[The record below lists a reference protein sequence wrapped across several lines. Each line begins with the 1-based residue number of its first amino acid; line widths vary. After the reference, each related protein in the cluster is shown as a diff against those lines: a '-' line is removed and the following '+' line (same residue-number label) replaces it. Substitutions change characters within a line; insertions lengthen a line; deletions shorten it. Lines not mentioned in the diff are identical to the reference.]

1 MGMTTIYGTVSGL
14 RERSDVVGNREQVQT
29 QRSVHLRIGN
39 RAAFMKSSPNLAD
52 GDMVTAAGNDG
63 AEFQIIALR
72 NESTGVLYTEIN
84 PLFAIIGGIV
94 VVLISPIFFILIFPP
109 FIFIPIGCYM
119 IWRGIRAKNAEK
131 LLRAT
136 PVQAPVS

>member
-14 RERSDVVGNREQVQT
+14 RERADVTGNRNEVRT

-52 GDMVTAAGNDG
+52 GDMVTAAGKDG

-72 NESTGVLYTEIN
+72 NESTGVLYWEVN
-84 PLFAIIGGIV
+84 PLHAILGGIV
-94 VVLISPIFFILIFPP
+94 VILISPIFFILIFPP

-119 IWRGIRAKNAEK
+119 IWKGIQARTAEK
-131 LLRAT
+131 ILRAT
-136 PVQAPVS
+136 PVRTPAA